1 MIYWLSIIVKVVAD
15 ALSVVLAFTWR
26 IQIS

>member
-1 MIYWLSIIVKVVAD
+1 MICWLSIIVTMETD
-15 ALSVVLAFTWR
+15 ALSVVLAFALK